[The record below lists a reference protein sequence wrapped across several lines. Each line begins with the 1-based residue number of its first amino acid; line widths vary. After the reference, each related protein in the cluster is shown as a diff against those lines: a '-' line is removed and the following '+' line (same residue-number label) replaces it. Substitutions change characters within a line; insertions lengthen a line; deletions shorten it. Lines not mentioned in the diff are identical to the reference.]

1 MRKFLTNT
9 LSLLILTF
17 LGSAASA
24 EDDDVIRVGSKSFTE
39 NFILGEIIA
48 QIAEDTG
55 EARVERKLGLGSA
68 AIAHAA
74 LLADEIDLYPEYSGT
89 LALAILKDQS
99 VRTIHDLRTRLAG
112 SGLTISES
120 FGFNNTSALAVT
132 RELAER
138 LNIKAISDLRQYPEL
153 TAAFGPGYLDR
164 PDGWPGVSQHYGLS
178 LADTRIIEHALKYDA
193 ITAGEIDLIDIYST
207 DGKLQKFDLVI
218 LEDDRVFFPK
228 YHPVMYVREDFIERF
243 PRTWRR
249 LNEVLIASLDDQ
261 QMSRL
266 NALADL
272 DGMSIGNVSATFLQK
287 DLEPGGS
294 ATGIWSDIAK
304 HTVDHLY
311 LVVLSVGLAILVG
324 IPLGVTAA
332 RFKTLGKAA
341 LMSVEVVQTI
351 PSLAMLVFMI
361 PLFGIGQSP
370 ALVALFLYAL
380 LPIVRN
386 TYTGMI
392 GLDRQLLEIASVIGL
407 NEWQTLRR
415 IELPLASLSIL
426 AGVKTSAVITVG
438 TATLAAFIGGGG
450 YGTLI
455 VRGLALNDH
464 AIILAG
470 ALPAAVMALVIHGG
484 FAMLDGVLIPR
495 GLRLSLNRG

>member
-1 MRKFLTNT
+1 MNVMRQFL
-9 LSLLILTF
+9 LQIFLLIAST
-17 LGSAASA
+17 GTASAADS
-24 EDDDVIRVGSKSFTE
+24 IRVGSKPFTE

-55 EARVERKLGLGSA
+55 EAPVERHLGLASE
-68 AIAHAA
+68 AIAYAA
-74 LLADEIDLYPEYSGT
+74 LRADEIDIYPEYTGT
-89 LALAILKDQS
+89 LALTL
-99 VRTIHDLRTRLAG
+99 VRDPTAKTVADLRDRLQG
-112 SGLTISES
+112 SGLTISDS

-138 LNIKAISDLRQYPEL
+138 LNLRRISDLRRHPEL

-164 PDGWPGVSQHYGLS
+164 PDGWPGVSAHYEVS
-178 LADTRIIEHALKYDA
+178 LTDTRIIEHALKYDA
-193 ITAGEIDLIDIYST
+193 ITAGDIDLIDVYST
-207 DGKLQKFDLVI
+207 DGKLRKYDLLI
-218 LEDDRVFFPK
+218 LEDDLEFFPK
-228 YHPVMYVREDFIERF
+228 YYPVMFVREDFILRF
-243 PRTWRR
+243 PRTWQR
-249 LNEVLIASLDDQ
+249 LNEVLIGSLDDRR
-261 QMSRL
+261 MSQL

-272 DGMSIGNVSATFLQK
+272 DGMRVENVSATFLQK
-287 DLEPGGS
+287 DPESG
-294 ATGIWSDIAK
+294 GIWSDVAR

-311 LVVLSVGLAILVG
+311 LVVVSVGLAILVG
-324 IPLGVTAA
+324 IPLGVMAA
-332 RFKTLGKAA
+332 RFRTLGKAA

-351 PSLAMLVFMI
+351 PSLALLVFMI

-392 GLDRQLLEIASVIGL
+392 GLDRQLLEIAGVIGL
-407 NEWQTLRR
+407 NSWQTLRR

-426 AGVKTSAVITVG
+426 AGVKTSAIITVG

-455 VRGLALNDH
+455 VRGLALNDNS
-464 AIILAG
+464 IILAG
-470 ALPAAVMALVIHGG
+470 ALPAAVMALVIHAG
-484 FAMLDGVLIPR
+484 FVLLDNVLIPR
-495 GLRLSLNRG
+495 GLRLSLHHG

>member
-1 MRKFLTNT
+1 MRGIFLKFVFLLASMNT
-9 LSLLILTF
+9 
-17 LGSAASA
+17 AAA
-24 EDDDVIRVGSKSFTE
+24 AADDVIRVGSKSFTE

-55 EARVERKLGLGSA
+55 EAPVERKLGLGSA

-74 LLADEIDLYPEYSGT
+74 LLADEVDIYPEYTGT
-89 LALAILKDQS
+89 IALTLVRDPSARS
-99 VRTIHDLRTRLAG
+99 VADIRDRLGG

-120 FGFNNTSALAVT
+120 IGFNNTSSIAVT
-132 RELAER
+132 RQLAER
-138 LNIKAISDLRQYPEL
+138 LKLRTISDLGQHPEL

-164 PDGWPGVSQHYGLS
+164 PDGWPGVSAHYGVS

-193 ITAGEIDLIDIYST
+193 ITAGDIDLVDVYST

-218 LEDDRVFFPK
+218 LEDNLEFFPK
-228 YHPVMYVREDFIERF
+228 YHPVMFVREDFIERF
-243 PRTWRR
+243 PRTWHR
-249 LNEVLIASLDDQ
+249 LREVLVDSLDDRR
-261 QMSRL
+261 MSQL

-272 DGMSIGNVSATFLQK
+272 DGMSIERVSEVFLQK
-287 DLEPGGS
+287 NPADGS
-294 ATGIWSDIAK
+294 VAPGIWSDVAK

-311 LVVLSVGLAILVG
+311 LVVVSVGLAILVG
-324 IPLGVTAA
+324 IPIGVMAA
-332 RFKTLGKAA
+332 RFRTLGKAA

-351 PSLAMLVFMI
+351 PSLALLVFMI

-392 GLDRQLLEIASVIGL
+392 GLDRQLLEIAGVIGL
-407 NEWQTLRR
+407 NPWQRLRR

-455 VRGLALNDH
+455 VRGLALNDN

-484 FAMLDGVLIPR
+484 FEMLDRLLIPR
-495 GLRLSLNRG
+495 GLRLSLHRV

>member
-1 MRKFLTNT
+1 MRNCLLRIFFLIACVNT
-9 LSLLILTF
+9 VL
-17 LGSAASA
+17 AA
-24 EDDDVIRVGSKSFTE
+24 DGKVIRVGSKSFTE

-48 QIAEDTG
+48 QIAEETG
-55 EARVERKLGLGSA
+55 EAEVDRKMGLGSA

-74 LLADEIDLYPEYSGT
+74 LLADEIDLYPEYTGT
-89 LALAILKDQS
+89 LALTILKDQS
-99 VRTIHDLRTRLAG
+99 AKTVTDLQDRLAG

-120 FGFNNTSALAVT
+120 IGFNNTSAFAVT

-138 LNIKAISDLRQYPEL
+138 LDLQKISDLKRHPEL
-153 TAAFGPGYLDR
+153 TAAFGAGYLDR

-178 LADTRIIEHALKYDA
+178 LADTLVIEHALKYDA
-193 ITAGEIDLIDIYST
+193 ITEGDIDLIDVYST
-207 DGKLQKFDLVI
+207 DGKLQKFDLVV
-218 LEDDRVFFPK
+218 LEDDLEFFPK

-243 PRTWRR
+243 PLTWQR
-249 LNEVLIASLDDQ
+249 LNEVLIGSLDDQ

-272 DGMSIGNVSATFLQK
+272 DGMSIRNVSATFLQNEL
-287 DLEPGGS
+287 DSGGPGRR
-294 ATGIWSDIAK
+294 IWSDVAK

-311 LVVLSVGLAILVG
+311 LVVVSVGLAILVG

-351 PSLAMLVFMI
+351 PSLALLVFMI

-392 GLDRQLLEIASVIGL
+392 GLDRQLLEIAGVIGL
-407 NEWQTLRR
+407 NRWQTLRR

-455 VRGLALNDH
+455 VRGLALNDTS
-464 AIILAG
+464 IILAG

-484 FAMLDGVLIPR
+484 FELLDRVLIPR
-495 GLRLSLNRG
+495 GLRLSYAAVQ

>member
-1 MRKFLTNT
+1 MRRLLVNSLSILLLTV
-9 LSLLILTF
+9 

-24 EDDDVIRVGSKSFTE
+24 ADDDVIRVGSKSFTE

-48 QIAEDTG
+48 QIAEETG

-74 LLADEIDLYPEYSGT
+74 LLADEIDLYPEYTGT
-89 LALAILKDQS
+89 LALAILRDQS
-99 VRTIHDLRTRLAG
+99 VRTVDDIRARLAG

-132 RELAER
+132 REFSER
-138 LNIKAISDLRQYPEL
+138 LALKTISDLRQHPEL

-164 PDGWPGVSQHYGLS
+164 PDGWPGVSAHYGVS
-178 LADTRIIEHALKYDA
+178 LAGTRIIEHALKYDA
-193 ITAGEIDLIDIYST
+193 ITAGEIDLIDVYST

-218 LEDDRVFFPK
+218 LEDDLEFFPK

-249 LNEVLIASLDDQ
+249 LNEVLVESLDDE

-272 DGMSIGNVSATFLQK
+272 DGMSLSNVSATFLQTE
-287 DLEPGGS
+287 LEPAGPDRR
-294 ATGIWSDIAK
+294 IWRDVAG
-304 HTVDHLY
+304 HTVDHLF
-311 LVVLSVGLAILVG
+311 LVVVSVGLAILVG
-324 IPLGVTAA
+324 IPLGITAA

-351 PSLAMLVFMI
+351 PSLALLVFMI

-407 NEWQTLRR
+407 NRWQTLRR
-415 IELPLASLSIL
+415 IELPLASLSIV
-426 AGVKTSAVITVG
+426 AGVKTSAIITVG
-438 TATLAAFIGGGG
+438 TATLAAFIGAGG

-455 VRGLALNDH
+455 VRGLALNDNS
-464 AIILAG
+464 IILAG
-470 ALPAAVMALVIHGG
+470 ALPAAVMALLIHGA
-484 FAMLDGVLIPR
+484 FELLDRVLIPR
-495 GLRLSLNRG
+495 GLRLSLI

>member
-1 MRKFLTNT
+1 MRNRLIKIVFLIACVNT
-9 LSLLILTF
+9 AV
-17 LGSAASA
+17 GA
-24 EDDDVIRVGSKSFTE
+24 DDEVIRVGSKSFTE

-48 QIAEDTG
+48 QIAEETG
-55 EARVERKLGLGSA
+55 EARVERKLGLGSE

-74 LLADEIDLYPEYSGT
+74 LLADEVDLYPEYTGT
-89 LALAILKDQS
+89 IALTL
-99 VRTIHDLRTRLAG
+99 VRDPSARTVEDIQNRLSG
-112 SGLTISES
+112 SGLTISQS
-120 FGFNNTSALAVT
+120 IGFNNTSALAVT
-132 RELAER
+132 RQLAER
-138 LNIKAISDLRQYPEL
+138 LNLRTISDLRRHPEL

-164 PDGWPGVSQHYGLS
+164 PDGWPGVSSHYNVR
-178 LADTRIIEHALKYDA
+178 LADTRIIEHAFKYDA
-193 ITAGEIDLIDIYST
+193 ITAGEIDLVDVYST

-218 LEDDRVFFPK
+218 LEDDLEFFPK
-228 YHPVMYVREDFIERF
+228 YHPVMFVREDFIERF
-243 PRTWRR
+243 PRTWQR

-287 DLEPGGS
+287 DLQPGGS
-294 ATGIWSDIAK
+294 ATGIWSDIAR

-351 PSLAMLVFMI
+351 PSLALLVFMI

-407 NEWQTLRR
+407 NEWQSLRR

-426 AGVKTSAVITVG
+426 AGIKTSAVITVG
-438 TATLAAFIGGGG
+438 TATLAAFIGAGG

-470 ALPAAVMALVIHGG
+470 ALPAAMMALVINGG
-484 FAMLDGVLIPR
+484 FEMLDRVLIPH
-495 GLRLSLNRG
+495 GLRLSLNRS

>member
-1 MRKFLTNT
+1 MRKFHTNA
-9 LSLLILTF
+9 LSILILTV
-17 LGSAASA
+17 LGAAASA

-48 QIAEDTG
+48 QIAEETG
-55 EARVERKLGLGSA
+55 EARVDRKLGLGSE
-68 AIAHAA
+68 AIAYAA
-74 LLADEIDLYPEYSGT
+74 LLADEIDLYPEYTGT

-99 VRTIHDLRTRLAG
+99 ARTVTDLQERLAG

-120 FGFNNTSALAVT
+120 IGFNNTSALAVT

-138 LNIKAISDLRQYPEL
+138 LDLQKISDLQRHPEL
-153 TAAFGPGYLDR
+153 TAAFGAGYLDR
-164 PDGWPGVSQHYGLS
+164 PDGWPGVSRHYGLT
-178 LADTRIIEHALKYDA
+178 LADALIIEHALKYDA
-193 ITAGEIDLIDIYST
+193 ITQGDIELIDVYST
-207 DGKLQKFDLVI
+207 DGKLQKYDLVI
-218 LEDDRVFFPK
+218 LEDDLEFFPK
-228 YHPVMYVREDFIERF
+228 YHPVMFVREDFIERF
-243 PRTWRR
+243 PRTWQR
-249 LNEVLIASLDDQ
+249 LNEVLIASLDDRK
-261 QMSRL
+261 MSQL

-287 DLEPGGS
+287 DLQPGGS
-294 ATGIWSDIAK
+294 VTGIWSDVAK

-407 NEWQTLRR
+407 SEWQTLRR

-484 FAMLDGVLIPR
+484 FAILDGVLIPR
-495 GLRLSLNRG
+495 GLRLCLNRG

>member
-1 MRKFLTNT
+1 MRKFHTNA
-9 LSLLILTF
+9 LSILILTV
-17 LGSAASA
+17 LGAAASA

-48 QIAEDTG
+48 QIAEETG
-55 EARVERKLGLGSA
+55 EARVDRKLGLGSA
-68 AIAHAA
+68 AIAYAA
-74 LLADEIDLYPEYSGT
+74 LLADEIDLYPEYTGT

-99 VRTIHDLRTRLAG
+99 ARTVTDLQERLAG

-120 FGFNNTSALAVT
+120 IGFNNTSALAVT

-138 LNIKAISDLRQYPEL
+138 LDLQKISDLQRHPEL
-153 TAAFGPGYLDR
+153 TAAFGAGYLDR
-164 PDGWPGVSQHYGLS
+164 PDGWPGVSRHYGLT
-178 LADTRIIEHALKYDA
+178 LADSLIIEHALKYDA
-193 ITAGEIDLIDIYST
+193 ITQGDIELIDVYST
-207 DGKLQKFDLVI
+207 DGKLQKYDIVI
-218 LEDDRVFFPK
+218 LEDDLEFFPK
-228 YHPVMYVREDFIERF
+228 YHPVMFVREDFIERF
-243 PRTWRR
+243 PRTWQR
-249 LNEVLIASLDDQ
+249 LNEVLIASLDDRK
-261 QMSRL
+261 MSQL

-287 DLEPGGS
+287 DLQPGGS
-294 ATGIWSDIAK
+294 VTGIWSDVAK

-311 LVVLSVGLAILVG
+311 LVVVSVGLAILVG

-351 PSLAMLVFMI
+351 PSLALLVFMI

-415 IELPLASLSIL
+415 IELPLASLNIL

-455 VRGLALNDH
+455 VRGLALNDN

-470 ALPAAVMALVIHGG
+470 ALPAAVMALVIHAG
-484 FAMLDGVLIPR
+484 FEMLDRVLIPR
-495 GLRLSLNRG
+495 GLRLSLNRN